1 MLTFTTSDVLC
12 YELQRDLSLHW
23 IHPSSLKGFY
33 NNILMNARMIS
44 VLPRAREAQ
53 ESEVISPSSSLEML
67 RTWSQVV

>member
-1 MLTFTTSDVLC
+1 MSAILC

-33 NNILMNARMIS
+33 NNILINARMIS
-44 VLPRAREAQ
+44 VLPQARETQ

-67 RTWSQVV
+67 RTWFQVV